1 MLSSSNIGS
10 NGNGGNNDYS
20 TGAAKYEGLDGTNG
34 NGGGSSASSGNSWNL
49 GGSSNMSLKY
59 ESNKIGGNSGGNG
72 NGSWSTGNSMGGLG
86 VDGLGGSV
94 LSNNGG
100 FGGLGDGSGGIN
112 GTGHLVSNSISSA
125 AAAAAAADPFGFVTA
140 HAANDALSKSTSF
153 AYYSQFAGGGIR
165 GLTL

>member
-72 NGSWSTGNSMGGLG
+72 NGSWSTGNSMGGL

-100 FGGLGDGSGGIN
+100 FGGLGDGSGGVN